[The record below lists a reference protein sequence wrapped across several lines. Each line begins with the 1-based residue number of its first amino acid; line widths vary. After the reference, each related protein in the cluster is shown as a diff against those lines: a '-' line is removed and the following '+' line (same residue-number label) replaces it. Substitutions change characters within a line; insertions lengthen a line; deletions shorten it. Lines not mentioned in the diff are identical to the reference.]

1 MNDLAIETE
10 TGTETAPP
18 TGGGDR
24 TIGES
29 MDESEASSEASAA
42 RPEGISEK
50 FWDPDKGAVRTEALI
65 KSYRALERKLGGIDG
80 RGVPE
85 TAEGY
90 EIEIEDKLLTADPEV
105 NEILHAAGFTQDQAQ
120 TVYSLAAERLLPMVN
135 EMAAEFEAQNQV
147 GRLEEHF
154 GGKDKWREMSRQLGR
169 WGEAHFPDEAFS
181 ALSTTYEGVLALHNM
196 MAKDEPGLIDAG
208 NGGGGGLSETGLR
221 EMMNDPRY
229 WRDRDP
235 AFAARVR
242 NGFKAL
248 FPDK

>member
-1 MNDLAIETE
+1 MNDLAMETE
-10 TGTETAPP
+10 TGTQAAPAI
-18 TGGGDR
+18 GGGNLMM
-24 TIGES
+24 TES
-29 MDESEASSEASAA
+29 MDESEASPVVSV
-42 RPEGISEK
+42 RPDGLGEK
-50 FWDPDKGAVRTEALI
+50 FWDPDKGVVRTEALI
-65 KSYRALERKLGGIDG
+65 KSYRALEQKLGGLNG

-90 EIEIEDKLLTADPEV
+90 DIEIEGELLTADPEV
-105 NEILHAAGFTQDQAQ
+105 NEILHEAGFSQDQAQ

-135 EMAAEFEAQNQV
+135 EMAAEFEAQNQI
-147 GRLEEHF
+147 GRLEGHF
-154 GGKDKWREMSRQLGR
+154 GGKDKWREMSRQLGQ
-169 WGEAHFPDEAFS
+169 WGKAHFPDEAFS

-196 MAKDEPGLIDAG
+196 MAKEEPGLIDGG
-208 NGGGGGLSETGLR
+208 NGVGGGLSETGLR